1 MDKQELVKRL
11 KDDLYQAKL
20 ACTVHALVTDF
31 DLERAIAYIN
41 STASRDEVLDT
52 AWAAVNVL
60 GSPDGAETTEAGK
73 NYSRA
78 IGDALNAI
86 EALKSTTAPK
96 VYLRRDGNASY
107 YTKDTRGTV
116 EDRRKSAH
124 GIGNQDDVRHMWRR
138 GAEGEHVVYGR
149 RSNDRARW
157 TGEAAPVVDWR
168 EKDLDVIATQPA
180 APVVQSGKREM
191 TSDEYRDFWNGKNPT
206 QPAQEAPQPE
216 KPGLVKDFERI
227 FCGQWQTLDRFPVD
241 APVQF
246 GAVKWIVRRLAELD
260 ARQGEK

>member
-1 MDKQELVKRL
+1 MDKQDLVKRMAACWNATRG
-11 KDDLYQAKL
+11 KDCHDAVASVPTELL
-20 ACTVHALVTDF
+20 A
-31 DLERAIAYIN
+31 RAIAYIN
-41 STASRDEVLDT
+41 TTPSRDEVPEE
-52 AWAAVNVL
+52 AAAIADEY
-60 GSPDGAETTEAGK
+60 SETPHGA
-73 NYSRA
+73 A
-78 IGDALNAI
+78 IARRI
-86 EALKSTTAPK
+86 RALKSTPTFTRA
-96 VYLRRDGNASY
+96 DGTISPL
-107 YTKDTRGTV
+107 RGTV